1 MTKTEIFILI
11 LVFMVGAM
19 LFWISSGYISDW
31 DAERL
36 RRMFGLRLGLAFSV
50 GSAFVALYCGIRVLL
65 EDL

>member
-19 LFWISSGYISDW
+19 FFWISSGYISDW

-36 RRMFGLRLGLAFSV
+36 GRMLGLRLGLAFSV
-50 GSAFVALYCGIRVLL
+50 GAAFVSLYCGIRVLL